1 MLQDGA
7 GLVLLDP
14 LWHHVQNV
22 VHHSCTQLQVKVAL
36 NSLLCDRLGHALGV
50 SALEL
55 SREEVTQPS
64 LQQGDNASHEEH
76 PHSPPWCPDTNTRT
90 LAHRTLVGGRE
101 ECKYR
106 GKMEEVW
113 RERRR
118 KGGGKEGR
126 RGRVEGRRKEE
137 EGRRKGGGKG
147 GGREE
152 GREEE
157 GGGNVKRKG
166 GGKVRKLISYYLYIP
181 SHSLLHPLTPL
192 LC

>member
-101 ECKYR
+101 EASTEGRWRKFG
-106 GKMEEVW
+106 GKGGGRVEGR
-113 RERRR
+113 REGRR

-126 RGRVEGRRKEE
+126 EE
-137 EGRRKGGGKG
+137 EGRRKGGG
-147 GGREE
+147 
-152 GREEE
+152 REEE
-157 GGGNVKRKG
+157 GRRKCEGKG
-166 GGKVRKLISYYLYIP
+166 GGKVRKLISYYFYIP
-181 SHSLLHPLTPL
+181 SHSLPHLHPLTPL